1 MFFKK
6 VNFQIA
12 GHCPQFHTIGVDTT
26 RIYRTR
32 IAVNLNTSNTRLY
45 WSVLAISGQSR
56 HLGWKIRYR
65 TNKSKKK
72 KKRKKNKKMRR
83 MG

>member
-1 MFFKK
+1 M
-6 VNFQIA
+6 NSQIA

-45 WSVLAISGQSR
+45 VTVQ
-56 HLGWKIRYR
+56 IRV
-65 TNKSKKK
+65 KKK
-72 KKRKKNKKMRR
+72 KTKKNKKMRR
-83 MG
+83 LGEQLIA